1 MSLFGNT
8 FYARG
13 VFGVMISFLFVC
25 TFVVVIFLVSNN
37 DKHSSQLRN
46 NHSRG
51 RVSSV

>member
-25 TFVVVIFLVSNN
+25 TFVVVIFLSATMTNIAVSFAIII
-37 DKHSSQLRN
+37 H
-46 NHSRG
+46 
-51 RVSSV
+51 VE